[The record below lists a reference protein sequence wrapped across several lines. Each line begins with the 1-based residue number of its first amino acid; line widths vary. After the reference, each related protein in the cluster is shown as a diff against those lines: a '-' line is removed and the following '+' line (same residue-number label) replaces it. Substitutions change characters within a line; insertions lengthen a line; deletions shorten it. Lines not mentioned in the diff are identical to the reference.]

1 LWSKVYEK
9 VKRYPAKVR
18 VARLLVENGLRIAD
32 DGKIYCGPINI
43 PDAKIAKAANA
54 DRRIVRNTVELIMK
68 DEKLSKIF
76 KAIKPAGPNLAE
88 AAPYLGFDVIEIY
101 ADPNKPGIVAGAS
114 SIIAELGISIRQV
127 IADDPELVPEPK
139 LQIVVNGRVPGE
151 VIEKM
156 RRIKGVKS
164 VTLK

>member
-1 LWSKVYEK
+1 MWNKVYEK
-9 VKRYPAKVR
+9 VKRYPAKVK
-18 VARLLVENGLRIAD
+18 VSRLLVENGLRIAD

-68 DEKLSKIF
+68 DEKLSNIF
-76 KAIKPAGPNLAE
+76 RAIKPGGPNLVE
-88 AAPYLGFDVIEIY
+88 AAPHLGFDVIEIY

-114 SIIAELGISIRQV
+114 GIIAELGISIRQV

-156 RRIKGVKS
+156 RRIRGVRS

>member
-1 LWSKVYEK
+1 MWNKVYEK
-9 VKRYPAKVR
+9 VKRYPAKVK

-68 DEKLSKIF
+68 DEKLSNIF
-76 KAIKPAGPNLAE
+76 RAIKPGGPNLVE
-88 AAPYLGFDVIEIY
+88 AAPHLGFDVIEIY

-114 SIIAELGISIRQV
+114 GIIAELGISIRQV

-156 RRIKGVKS
+156 RRIRGVRS